1 MYFAFDFTRGYNSKL
16 DLSLR
21 KDFELLYSVETVK
34 YYGDF
39 EVRLNKFYFII
50 WS

>member
-1 MYFAFDFTRGYNSKL
+1 MALYIGNMYFAFDFTRGYNSKL

-21 KDFELLYSVETVK
+21 KDFELLNSVEAVK

-39 EVRLNKFYFII
+39 
-50 WS
+50 